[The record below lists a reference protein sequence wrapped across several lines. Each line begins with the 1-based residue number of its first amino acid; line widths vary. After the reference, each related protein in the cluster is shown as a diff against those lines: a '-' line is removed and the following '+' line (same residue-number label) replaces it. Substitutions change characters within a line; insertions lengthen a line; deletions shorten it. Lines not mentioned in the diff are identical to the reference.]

1 MTRINRRRFIALA
14 AATAAIGP
22 AAATPPPMRWRGHA
36 LGAEVS
42 LTLHAPAP
50 QARAAIAEIRAL
62 LAEIE
67 GLFSIYD
74 QQSALS
80 RLNRNGQLVHPD
92 RKFVDLLDT
101 ARVVHAET
109 DGLFDPSIQPLWTAL
124 ARGEDP
130 TEARRAVGF
139 DRVTFGPERIALGPG
154 QALTFNGIAQGFATD
169 LARAAL
175 RARGFT
181 RALVN
186 LGEFAALGGP
196 FRLGLADP
204 ARGLVAARN
213 LTNRCIATSSPAAMM
228 LRHTPHILNPRDATP
243 PRWSTVSVTAD
254 SATIADAASTAF
266 CLMPR
271 SRIRT
276 ALRRLPGRPRA
287 TLIARDG
294 TLTTLGS
301 A

>member
-1 MTRINRRRFIALA
+1 M
-14 AATAAIGP
+14 
-22 AAATPPPMRWRGHA
+22 
-36 LGAEVS
+36 
-42 LTLHAPAP
+42 
-50 QARAAIAEIRAL
+50 AEIRAL
-62 LAEIE
+62 LVEVE
-67 GLFSIYD
+67 QLFSIYD
-74 QQSALS
+74 PRSALS
-80 RLNRNGQLVHPD
+80 HLNREGQLVDPD
-92 RKFVDLLDT
+92 RKFIDLME
-101 ARVVHAET
+101 AAAVVHVAT
-109 DGLFDPSIQPLWTAL
+109 DGLFDPTIQPLWAAL

-130 TEARRAVGF
+130 ADARRAVGF
-139 DRVTFGPERIALGPG
+139 DRVVIRPDRIALAPG

-175 RARGFT
+175 HARGFT

-186 LGEFAALGGP
+186 IGEFAALGGP

-204 ARGLVAARN
+204 ARGLVATR
-213 LTNRCIATSSPAAMM
+213 TFTDRCIATSGPAAMM
-228 LRHTPHILNPRDATP
+228 LRRTSHILNPRGTTP

-271 SRIRT
+271 RQIRT
-276 ALRRLPGRPRA
+276 ALRRLPGRPHA

-294 TLTTLGS
+294 ALTTLGG